1 MSSSSSCDVPENE
14 PFSSNLLACIHLLL
28 ICHFVVRAEGFLWI
42 WGSARLLLLRYK
54 KDAHWVTTLL
64 SNSTLDNLLMVPHK
78 WYTKFSTMEHEKE
91 NLQYRIDDDYLT
103 SNSKEFIC
111 FSLGLSGSES
121 LPNIFLA
128 HLWDFLF
135 KFF

>member
-28 ICHFVVRAEGFLWI
+28 ICHFDVRAEGFLWI

-54 KDAHWVTTLL
+54 KDAHCVTTLL

-91 NLQYRIDDDYLT
+91 NLQYRSNISMWLPRQVSFLCT
-103 SNSKEFIC
+103 SNVWR
-111 FSLGLSGSES
+111 ES
-121 LPNIFLA
+121 RYYFL
-128 HLWDFLF
+128 LLLLCENQEYCVI
-135 KFF
+135 